1 MEQRLL
7 EQLTDAIARRG
18 GATPAVRCQPFYDV
32 LNELFTADE
41 AEIAVKLPMEA
52 IKADRIAEL
61 TGIKERGSLVRTL
74 EAMADKGLLLAD
86 KLGDNTTYKLLPLVP
101 GMFEFQFLEGKA
113 DERQRRIIL
122 LIHEY
127 LKALTHASKEQKAA
141 QPAGDTG
148 KTRTVHVD
156 ELVSRIAV
164 IFSRAEVLD
173 MIEKTD
179 DIAVGTCMCRHRGE
193 IVGRP
198 CDRPKDLCMMF
209 GPEAKAARARGRVRM
224 VSKEEARK
232 LLDRAEE
239 AGLVHQTMYH
249 HGGFIEFLCNCCVCH
264 CATLKGIYVSPVPSL
279 AAIVRQVIEIDADS
293 CIGCEACVPRCQ
305 MQALKMDGDRLM
317 LNASRCIGCGLCMR
331 DCPTDCLKLVK
342 RENPWDE
349 MLAKYPFVS
358 V

>member
-1 MEQRLL
+1 MDQKLL
-7 EQLTDAIARRG
+7 EQLTDAIAARG
-18 GATPAVRCQPFYDV
+18 GATPAVRCQPFYDF
-32 LNELFTADE
+32 LNEMFTAEE
-41 AEIAVKLPMEA
+41 AEIAVKLPPEA
-52 IKADRIAEL
+52 VKADRIAEL
-61 TGIKERGSLVRTL
+61 TGIKDRERLVSTL
-74 EAMADKGLLLAD
+74 ENMADKGLLLAD
-86 KLGDNTTYKLLPLVP
+86 KLGANTTYKLLPLVP
-101 GMFEFQFLEGKA
+101 GMFEFQFLEGKV
-113 DERQRRIIL
+113 DERQRKIIL

-127 LKALTHASKEQKAA
+127 LKALTHASKEQKAT

-179 DIAVGTCMCRHRGE
+179 DIAVGNCMCRHRGE

-198 CDRPKDLCMMF
+198 CDKPKEVCMMF
-209 GPEAKAARARGRVRM
+209 GPEAKAAKARGRVRM
-224 VSKEEARK
+224 ISKEEARRV
-232 LLDRAEE
+232 LDRAEE

-279 AAIVRQVIEIDADS
+279 AAIARQVIEIDAGS
-293 CIGCEACVPRCQ
+293 CTGCEACVPRCT
-305 MQALKMDGDRLM
+305 MQALKMEGDELK
-317 LNASRCIGCGLCMR
+317 LNAGRCIGCGLCMYA
-331 DCPTDCLKLVK
+331 CPADALRLVK

-349 MLAKYPFVS
+349 LLAKYPFVS
-358 V
+358 R